1 MSLPALLARTYA
13 RYVIPMTVLSVLVFS
28 PLVFLALR
36 VPVPG
41 DVAQVKG
48 VMRTAWLLAGLS
60 IAPMLVLVGGVTPAV
75 RSIANG
81 APAGQLAALRDGAV
95 SLVGAAVPVAIAVLA
110 ALIGSLALVIPGLV
124 VLVLLAL
131 TGAMGGGDRD
141 LAARLTESVTAV
153 RRNALAVVMV
163 LGASIALTIVALFLL
178 QRGLPM
184 PLPKAP
190 KPELLATFRWFARYA
205 VAGLTLLAPIP
216 AIALAA
222 IATRAAPSART

>member
-1 MSLPALLARTYA
+1 MSLPALLARTYV
-13 RYVIPMTVLSVLVFS
+13 RYVIPLTVLSVLAFS

-48 VMRTAWLLAGLS
+48 VIRTVWLLAALS
-60 IAPMLVLVGGVTPAV
+60 LAPMLVLVGGVAPAV

-81 APAGQLAALRDGAV
+81 ARAGQLAVLRDGAV
-95 SLVGAAVPVAIAVLA
+95 ALVGAAVPVAIAVLA
-110 ALIGSLALVIPGLV
+110 VLIGSLALVVPGLV

-131 TGAMGGGDRD
+131 TGATGGADRD
-141 LAARLTESVTAV
+141 LAARLAASATTV
-153 RRNALAVVMV
+153 RGHVIAVVGI
-163 LGASIALTIVALFLL
+163 LGASIAVTIVAIYLL

-190 KPELLATFRWFARYA
+190 RPEVLATFRWFARYA
-205 VAGLTLLAPIP
+205 IAGLALLAPLP